1 MKHIHLVFLF
11 LLMFVC
17 SQAIVAQEEDGD
29 FSIKAQLRTRAE
41 YRNGVLMPRYEGDL
55 PSSFISNRA
64 RISMGY
70 DNKFLSL
77 GISGQNVTVWGS
89 RPQIENK
96 GDFMLNEAWAKLSL
110 ASATVTVERS
120 ADIEKENTK

>member
-41 YRNGVLMPRYEGDL
+41 YRNGVLATKETCHHLLFQIVLVYQWGMTT
-55 PSSFISNRA
+55 SFCH
-64 RISMGY
+64 
-70 DNKFLSL
+70 
-77 GISGQNVTVWGS
+77 
-89 RPQIENK
+89 
-96 GDFMLNEAWAKLSL
+96 
-110 ASATVTVERS
+110 
-120 ADIEKENTK
+120 